1 MLDPLLTLFGTGCV
15 YVNSTSVSKPVD
27 SGVLVFIL
35 AVNVLAHLPIHT
47 TFCVYTD
54 RTVLQHL
61 LVLDAVFLC
70 LIGSLRKEA
79 TAVVLGPWKV
89 CVLRLFTGDVGADWG
104 LSSLPVSSK
113 PSSLE
118 PSPSRGC
125 MSRNLER
132 IPLYAVRTS
141 LPRSLTCLI
150 ERQSLSEGL
159 FSKTFH
165 FILQTIIIKQ

>member
-1 MLDPLLTLFGTGCV
+1 MFTKTVHL
-15 YVNSTSVSKPVD
+15 
-27 SGVLVFIL
+27 
-35 AVNVLAHLPIHT
+35 LAHLPIHT

-61 LVLDAVFLC
+61 LVLDAFFLC

-79 TAVVLGPWKV
+79 TAVVLGPSKV
-89 CVLRLFTGDVGADWG
+89 RVLCLFTGDAGADWG
-104 LSSLPVSSK
+104 LSPLPVSSK

-118 PSPSRGC
+118 PSSSRGC

-159 FSKTFH
+159 FSRTFH
-165 FILQTIIIKQ
+165 FILQTIIIKH